1 MRTRQYV
8 VPGFDRQKNAPEADS
23 SLTAV
28 EWAGKI
34 AELRTRLL
42 LLTEAQRV
50 RYLPQLHITDW
61 MGLVVC
67 PPYSAELQAVFVR
80 LLYPQ
85 FLADTFLRRCTQCGE
100 RLPTPAMA
108 AEICARVEA
117 QLASVA
123 DYCATSAQM
132 DELRSLSLQLA
143 ASAGTAWL
151 ARSRLESSWSLFEP
165 LLSSGG
171 LTGPLGLRL
180 QHLLDEKR
188 WAELAQWYEEYADPV
203 ISRQTADQ
211 AIAGLTGLLA
221 GRAWPKVWSESTHD
235 APSSLPTEATSDEDA
250 EEESFLTQDE
260 VDSLLAPAP
269 VPVNGACAGEDTD
282 ATTDATTECI
292 HDPHPAQASAVHAVT
307 QDDPRQQASF
317 IQNLPDASMRML
329 LAELDFGIYEDTLA
343 NFLWFMKSAELM
355 RKVLHN
361 MTLRHGDWLMER
373 LNTLWFGKNP
383 DKASLEE
390 KQAGQAAVAAILRQ
404 IRQFQDEGRM
414 AETTPGEAA

>member
-1 MRTRQYV
+1 MRVRQYV
-8 VPGFDRQKNAPEADS
+8 VPEFDRQKNAPEVDS

-28 EWAGKI
+28 EWADKI
-34 AELRTRLL
+34 AELRVRLL

-67 PPYSAELQAVFVR
+67 PPYSAELQAVFVQ

-117 QLASVA
+117 ELASA
-123 DYCATSAQM
+123 ANYCATNVQM

-151 ARSRLESSWSLFEP
+151 ARVESLWSLFEP

-180 QHLLDEKR
+180 QHLLDEKK

-211 AIAGLTGLLA
+211 AIAGLTRLLA
-221 GRAWPKVWSESTHD
+221 GQAWPRVWSEGSHD
-235 APSSLPTEATSDEDA
+235 APSSLPTETTSD
-250 EEESFLTQDE
+250 
-260 VDSLLAPAP
+260 
-269 VPVNGACAGEDTD
+269 
-282 ATTDATTECI
+282 
-292 HDPHPAQASAVHAVT
+292 
-307 QDDPRQQASF
+307 
-317 IQNLPDASMRML
+317 
-329 LAELDFGIYEDTLA
+329 
-343 NFLWFMKSAELM
+343 
-355 RKVLHN
+355 
-361 MTLRHGDWLMER
+361 
-373 LNTLWFGKNP
+373 
-383 DKASLEE
+383 
-390 KQAGQAAVAAILRQ
+390 
-404 IRQFQDEGRM
+404 
-414 AETTPGEAA
+414 